1 MTTGQIILMVSGLL
15 LSLIYLVFA
24 VKHAKSISSPR
35 LPCGAMYLTLAVLQ
49 IAAYLFSVFI
59 FDGLYMQFLILPVSF
74 VVIHAFLRMSPA
86 FAALFSFI
94 FSYIYEASRVALCA
108 LYGVITG
115 KAASFPSISSG
126 EGIALKSRLWIVV
139 LTYAV
144 CCVVF
149 IIIDK
154 TTDRKREEFLAHS
167 KKSLWISVKTL
178 FLLLVLLLAEMT
190 PMSADVDIRLQSLCR
205 FAVCVL
211 SSAVMSSFFDNSR
224 TEYRFLRKSR
234 MDAEKNIESQ
244 YDFYDAQAK
253 NIEKLKTFR
262 HDYKNQLA
270 GLKALIDA
278 GEYARASEYL
288 AALSVKF
295 DGIGGTVSFSD
306 NTLADSILQ
315 NLAKRCEQAN
325 IRFTA
330 SVIIG
335 KDLPVNDLELCTL
348 LCNVADNAFEAT
360 ENLDSREKYI
370 QFTTSRREKW
380 IIITAENSFDGI
392 IKTEK
397 NQIVTKKKDSA
408 FHGRGLKTI
417 NGIMTSVPGGSV
429 RLEPDAE
436 EGVFRISLIFPRNK
450 QDSASPSA
458 PLSGKSGVKELD
470 T

>member
-115 KAASFPSISSG
+115 KAAYFPSISG
-126 EGIALKSRLWIVV
+126 EGGALKSRLWIVV
-139 LTYAV
+139 VTYTV

-224 TEYRFLRKSR
+224 TEYRFLRKS
-234 MDAEKNIESQ
+234 
-244 YDFYDAQAK
+244 
-253 NIEKLKTFR
+253 
-262 HDYKNQLA
+262 
-270 GLKALIDA
+270 
-278 GEYARASEYL
+278 
-288 AALSVKF
+288 
-295 DGIGGTVSFSD
+295 
-306 NTLADSILQ
+306 
-315 NLAKRCEQAN
+315 
-325 IRFTA
+325 
-330 SVIIG
+330 
-335 KDLPVNDLELCTL
+335 
-348 LCNVADNAFEAT
+348 
-360 ENLDSREKYI
+360 
-370 QFTTSRREKW
+370 
-380 IIITAENSFDGI
+380 
-392 IKTEK
+392 
-397 NQIVTKKKDSA
+397 
-408 FHGRGLKTI
+408 
-417 NGIMTSVPGGSV
+417 
-429 RLEPDAE
+429 
-436 EGVFRISLIFPRNK
+436 
-450 QDSASPSA
+450 
-458 PLSGKSGVKELD
+458 
-470 T
+470 